1 MGPVKEKW
9 SGEYTLP
16 IDNTEIHPI
25 EEWDSDRSIDTLV
38 YHRKG
43 SSALWTALA
52 VLAVAL
58 AVAVAYG
65 YSVISKQNTEL
76 MRLSR
81 RTSLLG
87 AMPERVGS
95 LETLLNRSNV
105 RQAMLAAR
113 VQNMD
118 SDLRSGLDQVGLR
131 AAGMAANTRQSAERD
146 LNQRAAA
153 LNAEMGHITAQQRA
167 QLSLIAQLKSEL
179 ANTQMEL
186 ASARSE
192 YTRELAALREQ
203 QISSKQAI
211 YSLNNVLSTDQVVFE
226 AEKNHDA
233 EIAQG
238 IALHLTG
245 TDKAHQKFRG
255 WIQVDGGRHTIWVRN
270 HPAELPVV
278 FYPKPGGE
286 SYELVVTKVSPD
298 GVSGYLLV
306 PGDTGNRQQDV
317 ASYSKSI
324 TGSGQ
329 GAF

>member
-16 IDNTEIHPI
+16 IENTEIHPV

-38 YHRKG
+38 YHRRG
-43 SSALWTALA
+43 TAALWTAIA

-58 AVAVAYG
+58 AVALTYG
-65 YSVISKQNTEL
+65 YSVISRQNTEL
-76 MRLSR
+76 MWLSK
-81 RTSLLG
+81 RTSSV
-87 AMPERVGS
+87 ATMPDRVNS

-118 SDLRSGLDQVGLR
+118 SDLRSGLDQVSLR
-131 AAGMAANTRQSAERD
+131 AAGMAANIRQSADRD

-153 LNAEMGHITAQQRA
+153 LNAEIGQIAARQRT
-167 QLSLIAQLKSEL
+167 QLGLISQLKSEL
-179 ANTQMEL
+179 ANTQLEL
-186 ASARSE
+186 ASARTE
-192 YTRELAALREQ
+192 YAHELAALHEQ
-203 QISSKQAI
+203 QVSSRQAI

-245 TDKAHQKFRG
+245 TDMAHQKFRG
-255 WIQVDGGRHTIWVRN
+255 WIQVEGGRHTIWVRN

-286 SYELVVTKVSPD
+286 SYELVVTKVSAD

-306 PGDTGNRQQDV
+306 PGVSGSRHQDV

-324 TGSGQ
+324 TDFDQ
-329 GAF
+329 GTF